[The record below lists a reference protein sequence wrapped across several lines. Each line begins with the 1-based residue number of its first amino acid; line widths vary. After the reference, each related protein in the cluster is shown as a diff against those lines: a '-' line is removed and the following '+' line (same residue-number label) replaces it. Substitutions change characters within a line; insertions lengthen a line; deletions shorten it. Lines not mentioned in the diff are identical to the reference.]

1 MNRGRLFL
9 FRRLRIL
16 LVDALVMLAIGSV
29 VLVMMTRQPASSAVN
44 LILAEPFTAS
54 AGASAPIRNSNR
66 GTELS
71 QRIFTGE
78 DLASAVIARREEQSL
93 IFPGDRV
100 DIYDWQGTD
109 PLFRDVPVIAIDPA
123 EGGQVRMTFAF
134 KVADIQRFKD
144 ARQRAILTARRSTLG
159 RSGERAEFDP
169 SLGEVIERRFLPEQ
183 WNHRLPSR

>member
-1 MNRGRLFL
+1 M

-29 VLVMMTRQPASSAVN
+29 VLVVMTRQPASSAAN

-54 AGASAPIRNSNR
+54 VGATLPARDANR

-71 QRIFTGE
+71 QRIYTGE
-78 DLASAVIARREEQSL
+78 DVASAVIARREDQAL

-100 DIYDWQGTD
+100 DIFDWQAAE

-123 EGGQVRMTFAF
+123 EHGQVRMTFALR
-134 KVADIQRFKD
+134 VRDMQPFKD
-144 ARQRAILTARRSTLG
+144 ARQRAILTANRSTLSLAVN
-159 RSGERAEFDP
+159 RKDFDP
-169 SLGEVIERRFLPEQ
+169 ALGEVIERRFEPEQ